1 MLDNVYEI
9 DDNDKSKRSPI
20 MNDLDEPCE
29 GIMNTITT
37 NTEATAQL
45 SRAMVYCQDMARQ
58 RTNARRVAYND
69 AFVILRD
76 ALRLID
82 RIRRGL

>member
-1 MLDNVYEI
+1 MIFDWCFKC
-9 DDNDKSKRSPI
+9 DTKH
-20 MNDLDEPCE
+20 DLDEPCE

-45 SRAMVYCQDMARQ
+45 YRSMVYCQDMAYRQ
-58 RTNARRVAYND
+58 RTDARRIAYNE

-82 RIRRGL
+82 RIERGL

>member
-1 MLDNVYEI
+1 MIFDWCFKC
-9 DDNDKSKRSPI
+9 DTKH
-20 MNDLDEPCE
+20 DLDEPCE

-45 SRAMVYCQDMARQ
+45 YRSMVYCQDMAYRQ
-58 RTNARRVAYND
+58 RTDARRIAYNE

-82 RIRRGL
+82 RIERSL

>member
-1 MLDNVYEI
+1 MIFDWCFKC
-9 DDNDKSKRSPI
+9 DTKH
-20 MNDLDEPCE
+20 DLDEPCV
-29 GIMNTITT
+29 GIMNKITT

-45 SRAMVYCQDMARQ
+45 YRSMVYCQDMAYRQ
-58 RTNARRVAYND
+58 RTDARRIAYNE

-82 RIRRGL
+82 RIERSL

>member
-1 MLDNVYEI
+1 
-9 DDNDKSKRSPI
+9 
-20 MNDLDEPCE
+20 
-29 GIMNTITT
+29 MNTITT

-45 SRAMVYCQDMARQ
+45 YRSMVYCQDMAYRQ
-58 RTNARRVAYND
+58 RTDARRIAYND

-82 RIRRGL
+82 RIECSLPFGRLGHRPS

>member
-1 MLDNVYEI
+1 MIFDWCFKC
-9 DDNDKSKRSPI
+9 DTKH
-20 MNDLDEPCE
+20 DLDEPCE

-45 SRAMVYCQDMARQ
+45 YRSMVYCQDMAYRQ
-58 RTNARRVAYND
+58 RTDARRIAYNE

-76 ALRLID
+76 ALRLMD
-82 RIRRGL
+82 RIEHGL

>member
-1 MLDNVYEI
+1 MIFDWCFKC
-9 DDNDKSKRSPI
+9 DTKH
-20 MNDLDEPCE
+20 DLDEPCE

-45 SRAMVYCQDMARQ
+45 YRAMVYCQDMAYRQ
-58 RTNARRVAYND
+58 RTDARRIAYNE

-82 RIRRGL
+82 RIERGL

>member
-1 MLDNVYEI
+1 MIFDWCFKC
-9 DDNDKSKRSPI
+9 DTKH
-20 MNDLDEPCE
+20 DLDEPCE

-37 NTEATAQL
+37 NTEAIAQL
-45 SRAMVYCQDMARQ
+45 YRAMVYCQDMAYRQ
-58 RTNARRVAYND
+58 RTDARRIAYNE

-82 RIRRGL
+82 RIERGL

>member
-1 MLDNVYEI
+1 
-9 DDNDKSKRSPI
+9 
-20 MNDLDEPCE
+20 
-29 GIMNTITT
+29 MNTITT

-45 SRAMVYCQDMARQ
+45 YRAMVYCLDMAYRQ

-76 ALRLID
+76 AMRLID
-82 RIRRGL
+82 RIECSLPFGRLGHRLS